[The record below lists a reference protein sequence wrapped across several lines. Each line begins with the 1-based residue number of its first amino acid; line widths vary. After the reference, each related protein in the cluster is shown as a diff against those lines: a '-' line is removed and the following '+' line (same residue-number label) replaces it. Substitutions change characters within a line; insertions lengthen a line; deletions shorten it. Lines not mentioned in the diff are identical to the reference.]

1 MVDRVTAEQVTAQRV
16 TAENKRGRPRKETKF
31 DRPIAF
37 RLPLADRDAFLAK
50 VHESGLTQAEFFR
63 QCVLTNRTKV
73 IARAAPSV
81 DRNRTVFVVNKA
93 GNNLNQIAH
102 VLNAARLDQ
111 SASETTYLAALDTL
125 ESIELLLR
133 AHLKNVD

>member
-1 MVDRVTAEQVTAQRV
+1 MVDRVTGERV
-16 TAENKRGRPRKETKF
+16 TAEIKRGRPRKETKF
-31 DRPIAF
+31 DKPIAF
-37 RLPLADRDAFLAK
+37 RLPLADRTAFLAK

-73 IARAAPSV
+73 IARSAPSV
-81 DRNRTVFVVNKA
+81 DRKRTVFVVNKA

>member
-1 MVDRVTAEQVTAQRV
+1 MAGQTTPDI
-16 TAENKRGRPRKETKF
+16 KRGRPRKESKF
-31 DRPIAF
+31 DKPIAF
-37 RLPLADRDAFLAK
+37 RLALADREAFLAK

-63 QCVLTNRTKV
+63 QCVVTNRTKV
-73 IARAAPSV
+73 IARAAPSS
-81 DRNRTVFVVNKA
+81 DRKRTVFVVNKA

-111 SASETTYLAALDTL
+111 SASEKTYLAALDAL

-133 AHLKNVD
+133 AHLSNVS

>member
-1 MVDRVTAEQVTAQRV
+1 MAGQPTP
-16 TAENKRGRPRKETKF
+16 ENKRGRPRKELKF
-31 DRPIAF
+31 DKPIAF
-37 RLPLADRDAFLAK
+37 RLALADREAFLAK
-50 VHESGLTQAEFFR
+50 VHDSGLTQAEFFR

-73 IARAAPSV
+73 VARAAPTS
-81 DRNRTVFVVNKA
+81 DQKRTVFVVSKA

-111 SASETTYLAALDTL
+111 SASEKTYLAALDVL

-133 AHLKNVD
+133 AHLNNVG